1 MGPREEIE
9 KLCEEISY
17 HNIRYYRDDNPEI
30 SDEEYDRLMRRLQEL
45 EKKHPEYV
53 TPDSPTQR
61 VGAAPAEKFA
71 KVIHPQP
78 MFSLQNAMDE
88 EEVREFD
95 RRVKR
100 FLGFSSEIAY
110 VAEPK
115 IDGLAINLVYERGR
129 FTRGA
134 TRGDGREGE
143 DVTANL
149 RTVRTVPLRLLGPD
163 LPPFLEVRGEVYMR
177 RRDFEKMNRERAQK
191 GEPLFANPRNAAAGS
206 ARQLDP
212 NVTASRPLNLFTY
225 QLGRVEGRE
234 FETHHEVLAQLRRW
248 GFPVNPLIEPCA
260 DIEAAIKFR
269 HKILQQR
276 DQLGYE
282 VDGVV
287 IKVDRIELQR
297 ALGEKSREPRW
308 AIAAKF
314 PARRQQSVIKGITV
328 QVGRTGALTPVAELE
343 PIQIGG
349 VMVKRATLHNQ
360 DEIDR
365 KDVRIGDTVV
375 VQRAGDV
382 IPEVVEVVLEKRPKT
397 ARKFKLPERCPEC
410 GSRAV
415 RPEGEAVHRCENM
428 NCPAQIKE
436 RIRHFVARNAMDI
449 EGLGDKIIALLYEQK
464 LVRSVADI
472 YRLTKDQLVPLERMG
487 DKSAQN
493 LIAAIASGKKT
504 TLPRFLFALGIRQ
517 VGEATARDLAEA
529 FGDLESIGR
538 ASEEELQGVEGIGPE
553 VSASVRAFFD
563 NKENQALF
571 KDLLKAGIEF
581 EKVEKRAAGK
591 LSGKTFVLTGGLA
604 SMTRDL
610 AKAAIQRLG
619 GKVAGSVSKKTDFV
633 VLGEDPGSK
642 LDKAKE
648 LGIKTLTE
656 NEFKKL
662 IGE

>member
-9 KLCEEISY
+9 KLRAEISY
-17 HNIRYYRDDNPEI
+17 HNVRYYRDDNPEI
-30 SDEEYDRLMRRLQEL
+30 ADEEYDRLLRRLQDL

-61 VGAAPAEKFA
+61 VGAAPAEKFV

-78 MFSLQNAMDE
+78 MFSLQNAMDQ

-100 FLGFSSEIAY
+100 FLGAGGEIAY

-115 IDGLAINLVYERGR
+115 IDGLAINLVYEAGR
-129 FTRGA
+129 FVRGA

-149 RTVRTVPLRLLGPD
+149 RTVRTVPRLLLGPD
-163 LPPFLEVRGEVYMR
+163 LPSFLEVRGEVYMR
-177 RRDFEKMNRERAQK
+177 RADFEQMNRERAEK

-212 NVTASRPLNLFTY
+212 NITALRPLALFTY
-225 QLGRVEGRE
+225 QLGRVEGRD
-234 FETHHEVLAQLRRW
+234 FESHHQILDQLRRW
-248 GFPVNPLIEPCA
+248 GFPVNPLIERCP
-260 DIEAAIKFR
+260 DVEAAIKF
-269 HKILQQR
+269 HQKILAQR
-276 DQLGYE
+276 DRLDYE

-314 PARRQQSVIKGITV
+314 PARQQQSVIQGITV

-382 IPEVVEVVLEKRPKT
+382 IPEVVEVVLSQRPKS
-397 ARKFKLPERCPEC
+397 ARKFRLPERCPEC
-410 GSRAV
+410 GSAVV

-436 RIRHFVARNAMDI
+436 RIRHFVSRHALDI
-449 EGLGDKIIALLYEQK
+449 EGLGDKIVELLYDQK
-464 LVRSVADI
+464 LVRSVADL
-472 YRLTKDQLVPLERMG
+472 YRLKLEQLSPLWKKAE
-487 DKSAQN
+487 KAPQN
-493 LIAAIASGKKT
+493 LLQSIEAGKKT

-529 FGDLESIGR
+529 FGDLESIAR
-538 ASEEELQGVEGIGPE
+538 ASQEELQAVEGVGPE
-553 VSASVRAFFD
+553 VSSSVRAFFE
-563 NKENQALF
+563 NKENQALI

-581 EKVEKRAAGK
+581 EKMEKKKPGK
-591 LSGKTFVLTGGLA
+591 FSGRTFVLTGGFG
-604 SMTRDL
+604 SMTRDQ
-610 AKAAIQRLG
+610 AKAAIQRAG

-633 VLGEDPGSK
+633 VAGEDPGSK
-642 LDKAKE
+642 LDKAKA

-656 NEFKKL
+656 DEFKKL

>member
-1 MGPREEIE
+1 
-9 KLCEEISY
+9 
-17 HNIRYYRDDNPEI
+17 
-30 SDEEYDRLMRRLQEL
+30 
-45 EKKHPEYV
+45 
-53 TPDSPTQR
+53 
-61 VGAAPAEKFA
+61 
-71 KVIHPQP
+71 
-78 MFSLQNAMDE
+78 
-88 EEVREFD
+88 
-95 RRVKR
+95 
-100 FLGFSSEIAY
+100 
-110 VAEPK
+110 
-115 IDGLAINLVYERGR
+115 
-129 FTRGA
+129 
-134 TRGDGREGE
+134 
-143 DVTANL
+143 
-149 RTVRTVPLRLLGPD
+149 
-163 LPPFLEVRGEVYMR
+163 
-177 RRDFEKMNRERAQK
+177 MNRERAEK

>member
-9 KLCEEISY
+9 KLRAEISY
-17 HNIRYYRDDNPEI
+17 HNVRYYRDDNPEI
-30 SDEEYDRLMRRLQEL
+30 ADEEYDRLLRRLQDL
-45 EKKHPEYV
+45 EKKHPQFV

-61 VGAAPAEKFA
+61 VGSAPAEKFV

-78 MFSLQNAMDE
+78 MFSLQNAMDQ

-100 FLGFSSEIAY
+100 FLGAGGEIAY

-115 IDGLAINLVYERGR
+115 IDGLAINLVYEAGR
-129 FTRGA
+129 FVRGA

-149 RTVRTVPLRLLGPD
+149 RTVRTLPLRLLGPD

-177 RRDFEKMNRERAQK
+177 RADFEQMNRERAEK
-191 GEPLFANPRNAAAGS
+191 GEPLFANPRNAAAG
-206 ARQLDP
+206 ATRQLDP
-212 NVTASRPLNLFTY
+212 NITASRPLALFTY

-234 FETHHEVLAQLRRW
+234 FESHHQILDQLRRW
-248 GFPVNPLIEPCA
+248 GFPVNALIERCP
-260 DIEAAIKFR
+260 DVEAAIKFQ

-276 DQLGYE
+276 DRLDYE

-314 PARRQQSVIKGITV
+314 PARQQQSVIQGITV

-382 IPEVVEVVLEKRPKT
+382 IPEVVEVVQSKRLKDAKIFKMPKN
-397 ARKFKLPERCPEC
+397 CPEC
-410 GSRAV
+410 GSAVV

-436 RIRHFVARNAMDI
+436 RIRHFVSRHALDI
-449 EGLGDKIIALLYEQK
+449 EGLGDKIVELLYDRK
-464 LVRSVADI
+464 LVRSVADL
-472 YRLTKDQLVPLERMG
+472 YRLKLEQLSPLWKKAE
-487 DKSAQN
+487 KAPQN
-493 LIAAIASGKKT
+493 LLQSIEAGKKT

-529 FGDLESIGR
+529 FGDLESIAR
-538 ASEEELQGVEGIGPE
+538 ASEEELQAVEGVGPE
-553 VSASVRAFFD
+553 VSSSVRAFFE
-563 NKENQALF
+563 NKENQALI

-581 EKVEKRAAGK
+581 EKMEKKKPGK
-591 LSGKTFVLTGGLA
+591 FSGQIFVLTGGLA
-604 SMTRDL
+604 SITRDQ
-610 AKAAIQRLG
+610 AKAAIQRAG

-633 VLGEDPGSK
+633 VAGEDPGSK
-642 LDKAKE
+642 LDKAKA

-656 NEFKKL
+656 DEFKKL